1 MKTDI
6 ANGFKNSQSVFLVC
20 SSLTTS
26 PTMFDSNTALP
37 QSTQYGVYYLSGK
50 QDSKLA
56 TVVVMRSGMEMMS
69 TNSVRVVQLLAIHPT
84 ARSRARSWLNLEL
97 RHHEAKVAD
106 DNNSQGLFGCQPQH
120 RSWGGRSGIRDSD
133 PPNHGSD
140 SPRQLSHTLLYY
152 FKFY

>member
-69 TNSVRVVQLLAIHPT
+69 TDSVRVVQLLAIHPT
-84 ARSRARSWLNLEL
+84 ARSRARSWLNYVIMRPKWPMTITL
-97 RHHEAKVAD
+97 RV
-106 DNNSQGLFGCQPQH
+106 C
-120 RSWGGRSGIRDSD
+120 SD
-133 PPNHGSD
+133 ANPNTGVGED
-140 SPRQLSHTLLYY
+140 VPVFDIGKNGKWKL
-152 FKFY
+152 